1 MRPCLV
7 RTVLRFGINN
17 EGRLQRLGRWEYKYT
32 KDSNTR
38 ATKML
43 LRQQQTR
50 TSAAFG
56 QHLMAKQIV
65 VRP

>member
-7 RTVLRFGINN
+7 RTVLRFVINN
-17 EGRLQRLGRWEYKYT
+17 EGRLQRLGPWEYKYT
-32 KDSNTR
+32 KNYNEIHEPQ
-38 ATKML
+38 KML

-56 QHLMAKQIV
+56 QHLWPS
-65 VRP
+65 R